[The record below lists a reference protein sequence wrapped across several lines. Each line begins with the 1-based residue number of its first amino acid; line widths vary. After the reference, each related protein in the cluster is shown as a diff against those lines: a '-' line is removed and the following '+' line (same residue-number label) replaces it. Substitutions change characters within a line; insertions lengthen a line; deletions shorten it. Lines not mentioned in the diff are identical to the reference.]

1 MAEWPVVSFVEDSD
15 QQTISIE
22 GGENP
27 IQLSKGDCISFNN
40 GDPDQT
46 FRGKI
51 TAFGHDG
58 PRVNRIFYKPWVQ
71 DPATGDW
78 KWHRGMDSSIA
89 LVQSRMY
96 ESSGDWKTVK
106 TIPCPDVVAVGGGKR
121 KQRKTRHRRTRR
133 RRMSRRK
140 N

>member
-27 IQLSKGDCISFNN
+27 IQLSKNDCMSFNN

-46 FRGKI
+46 FRGKV
-51 TAFGHDG
+51 TGFGHSG
-58 PRVNRIFYKPWVQ
+58 PHVNRIFYKPWVQ

-78 KWHRGMDSSIA
+78 KWYRGMDSSIA
-89 LVQSRMY
+89 LEPSRIY
-96 ESSGDWKTVK
+96 DSSGDWKTVK
-106 TIPCPDVVAVGGGKR
+106 IIPCPDVVAMGGGKR
-121 KQRKTRHRRTRR
+121 KRKTRRTRR
-133 RRMSRRK
+133 RLSRRK